1 VKAYVVYCHPDP
13 ESFTAALRDRAVSA
27 LENAGHSVRVADLY
41 ADGFDPAMSRQERL
55 EHKAPPE
62 PPPDIA
68 RYCADLQWCDAL
80 VLVYP
85 TWWSGQPAMLTGW
98 FDRVLRRGVAWEL
111 PDGASRIEARLTN
124 VRRLVIITS
133 HGSSKLINLLE
144 GETGRRVVGRAVRVL
159 CNRFARTTW
168 LAMYN
173 VDRSTAADREAF
185 LERVDRKMHALWPA
199 PTNVADARKW

>member
-41 ADGFDPAMSRQERL
+41 ADGSDPAMSRQERL

-68 RYCADLQWCDAL
+68 RYCADLRWCDAL

-159 CNRFARTTW
+159 CNRFARTSW

-173 VDRSTAADREAF
+173 VDRSSAADREAF

-199 PTNVADARKW
+199 PTTVADARKW